1 MTSTPIIDE
10 VIDYLINKG
19 YKVNVSRNIFKND
32 NNQQYNNSNK
42 NKVFYSILHI
52 VCFGFFSYWNL
63 RNYYSHKD

>member
-42 NKVFYSILHI
+42 NK
-52 VCFGFFSYWNL
+52 L
-63 RNYYSHKD
+63 RKSKRNFIRSWLYV

>member
-10 VIDYLINKG
+10 VINYLINKG

-42 NKVFYSILHI
+42 NKLRKSKR
-52 VCFGFFSYWNL
+52 NL
-63 RNYYSHKD
+63 IRR